1 MVEKEQIIYD
11 LNIQNILEDWKP
23 EDAIREFISNALD
36 ETKLSQTNQEPNIFK
51 DSDGLWHIRDYGRG
65 LKPNSF
71 IQNESEEKLNRND
84 MIGKFGIGLKDAI
97 ATLVRNKISFYILA
111 DQERYDAEYRIKTGG
126 SNELTIHMVA
136 SPIPK
141 TQRIQ
146 GTDVIIACTDQQIQ
160 NAKEKFSQYGSM
172 KVLASTDLGE
182 IIQKPFFGPAKI
194 YFNGLEI
201 AQEEDFIFS
210 YNITKP
216 TLQLKKSLN
225 RERKNVGKTAY
236 AKRIQ
241 DMYKNLEEKAVMD
254 ILLDHIIDRDFSLSE
269 LEYSEIMA
277 SVLQW
282 SAQDSQASQDKV
294 FVSQSFME
302 KNPSM
307 IADISERQDK
317 KIVILPD
324 TSYKKIETFNKNTQ
338 NAKNFAYG
346 QNTINTFD
354 QIMRTEEENFNP
366 EVISFS
372 DLTKKEKNVFKLAQA
387 IVNKVSR
394 PHQFKAIKVAQSLYS
409 YEEGSQTIGL
419 WSPKDQTI
427 YIRRDQLNSSSAF
440 LGTLLHE
447 ITHAQTG
454 TYDVTRAFE
463 SSLSQ
468 VIGHLA
474 ASLVD
479 PNVSLSSIL

>member
-1 MVEKEQIIYD
+1 MVEKDQIIYD

-36 ETKLSQTNQEPNIFK
+36 ETKLSHTKQEPNIFK

-71 IQNESEEKLNRND
+71 IQNENEEKLNRND

-111 DQERYDAEYRIKTGG
+111 DQERYEAEYRIKAGG

-136 SPIPK
+136 SPLPK
-141 TQRIQ
+141 GQKIQ
-146 GTDVIIACTDQQIQ
+146 GTDVVMRCTDQQIQ
-160 NAKEKFSQYGSM
+160 NAKGKFSQYDSM

-201 AQEEDFIFS
+201 AQEENFIFS

-216 TLQLKKSLN
+216 TLQLKKALN

-254 ILLDHIIDRDFSLSE
+254 ILLDHIIDRDFSQSE
-269 LEYSEIMA
+269 LDYSEVMA

-282 SAQDSQASQDKV
+282 SAQDSQTNRDKV

-302 KNPSM
+302 NHPSM
-307 IADISERQDK
+307 IADVSERQDK

-338 NAKNFAYG
+338 DSSTSAYG

-354 QIMRTEEENFNP
+354 QILRIEEENFNP

-372 DLTKKEKNVFKLAQA
+372 DLAEKEQKVFKLAQN
-387 IVNKVSR
+387 IVDKVSQ
-394 PHQFKAIKVAQSLYS
+394 PHYFKAIKVAQSLYS
-409 YEEGSQTIGL
+409 YEEGAQAVGL
-419 WSPKDQTI
+419 WDSREQTI

-440 LGTLLHE
+440 LGTLIHE
-447 ITHAQTG
+447 IIHAQTG
-454 TYDVTRAFE
+454 KYDATRAFE
-463 SSLSQ
+463 SFLTQ
-468 VIGHLA
+468 VIGQLA
-474 ASLVD
+474 SGLVD
-479 PNVSLSSIL
+479 PNASISIL